1 MFDKRINIFAGHF
14 GSGKTEIAVN
24 YAINMKTM
32 NKKVA
37 IVDLDIVNPFFRT
50 ADMKESF
57 EKEGIKAILP
67 VYANTN
73 VDVPALPAEIN
84 SVFEQKDYECV
95 IDVGGDDLGARALSR
110 YRGQIEQE
118 DYNLFMV
125 INILRPMTE
134 TVEKILKML
143 EDIQSTSNLKVTG
156 FVNNTN
162 LLMETDIDQI
172 VEGQKVIEQVSEITG
187 IPVLF
192 TACMDDIADG
202 VKKEIKT
209 NVFVLNKKILLPW
222 QTQE

>member
-14 GSGKTEIAVN
+14 GSGKTEVAVN
-24 YAINMKTM
+24 YAMKMKDM

-50 ADMKESF
+50 ADMKEKF
-57 EKEGIKAILP
+57 EEKGIKAILP

-84 SVFEQKDYECV
+84 IVFEQKSYECV

-110 YRGQIEQE
+110 YRSQIEQE
-118 DYNLFMV
+118 AYNLYMV

-134 TVEKILKML
+134 TAEKILKML
-143 EDIQSTSNLKVTG
+143 DEIQTMSNLKVTG

-162 LLMETDIDQI
+162 LLMDTEADQI
-172 VEGQKVIEQVSEITG
+172 IEGQKVIDRVSEITG
-187 IPVLF
+187 IPVAF
-192 TACMDDIADG
+192 TACMDDIYDD
-202 VKKEIKT
+202 VKKLISTE
-209 NVFVLNKKILLPW
+209 VFVLNKNILLPW
-222 QTQE
+222 QVQE